1 MRNDFYGLYFFVLH
15 WIFQR
20 FRKLKQLAIT
30 HKVTI
35 IGTANARASITT
47 LERYYGVSSGTVAS
61 YLTVSQ
67 MVAMFSPV
75 FVNIFSRSHIPRI
88 IHISFWIKA
97 AAFAVLI
104 APYFIGPKYEPI
116 LNEGNF
122 TQSDNSQFCGVR
134 LGSKTLPFLSQ
145 LNL

>member
-1 MRNDFYGLYFFVLH
+1 M
-15 WIFQR
+15 
-20 FRKLKQLAIT
+20 
-30 HKVTI
+30 TI
-35 IGTANARASITT
+35 IGTSNARASITT
-47 LERYYGVSSGTVAS
+47 LERYYGVSSGTVAT

-67 MVAMFSPV
+67 IVAMFSPI

-116 LNEGNF
+116 LNEGNY
-122 TQSDNSQFCGVR
+122 TQTENSEFCGVR
-134 LGSKTLPFLSQ
+134 SGLKSSFHFASL
-145 LNL
+145 LNF